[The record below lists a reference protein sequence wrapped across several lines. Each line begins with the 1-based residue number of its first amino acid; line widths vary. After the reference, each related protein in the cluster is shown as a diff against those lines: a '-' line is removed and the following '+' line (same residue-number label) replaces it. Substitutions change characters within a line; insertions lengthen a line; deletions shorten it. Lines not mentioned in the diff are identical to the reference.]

1 LFWDKFLKTS
11 FSSSNLNFKQK
22 CKIWKIFGKRKI
34 EISLLGFAL
43 TSRPTA
49 KAGPARVRV
58 VPSRSPARARARAW
72 RRGAA
77 AAFGRRVSVRRR
89 AERHA
94 PCGPRNV
101 RARLLPLRAPVRL
114 AAPSILAR
122 AAATAA
128 RRLHALAAAAA
139 HFRPA
144 FHRRPSISV
153 RFVSQTAPPRPSLP
167 RTRLLAS
174 SPPRGK
180 PPHRAPRRGAIS
192 AAACSPRRSGTF
204 SPPCHLLSTPG
215 CPPPSPC
222 SRAPSR
228 RCPHGRDRSLAAG
241 GLRRRCDVAA
251 ARSPCVRLAPRR
263 SP

>member
-101 RARLLPLRAPVRL
+101 RARLLPLRALVRL

-122 AAATAA
+122 SSS
-128 RRLHALAAAAA
+128 RR
-139 HFRPA
+139 
-144 FHRRPSISV
+144 
-153 RFVSQTAPPRPSLP
+153 APPSPLPAPELRHRPSL
-167 RTRLLAS
+167 
-174 SPPRGK
+174 
-180 PPHRAPRRGAIS
+180 
-192 AAACSPRRSGTF
+192 RSG
-204 SPPCHLLSTPG
+204 SPH
-215 CPPPSPC
+215 PPPSSP
-222 SRAPSR
+222 SPRLVIAHPVLASARADSASTRGNASPEFRPS
-228 RCPHGRDRSLAAG
+228 
-241 GLRRRCDVAA
+241 
-251 ARSPCVRLAPRR
+251 SPE
-263 SP
+263 